1 MVIAH
6 AFIVGGDAGPED
18 LKVPGTIK
26 LDDGRVILIRNW
38 MPRAAMDDV
47 VSVTV
52 EGVLTRM
59 PHQPKPAKRSRPGP
73 PYYKWL

>member
-6 AFIVGGDAGPED
+6 AFTADPED
-18 LKVPGTIK
+18 LKMPGDIK
-26 LDDGRVILIRNW
+26 LDDGRGILIREW
-38 MPRAAMDDV
+38 KPCARVDDV

-52 EGVLTRM
+52 EGILEFPREA
-59 PHQPKPAKRSRPGP
+59 KPAKRSRPGP